1 MPREILA
8 DDIERFLTTVD
19 GVVSARL
26 LTSPSGDV
34 DQIYITA
41 DDATEGRAARRSV
54 VAALMTAYG
63 IPVEPWRIQV
73 TPLRGS
79 RTADLPHLT
88 AQRAEQPAPST
99 EH

>member
-8 DDIERFLTTVD
+8 EDIERFLTTVD

-41 DDATEGRAARRSV
+41 DDATTTSSANGVSGSLPRAARSRS
-54 VAALMTAYG
+54 AISLAMSRYRPAWTGG
-63 IPVEPWRIQV
+63 ISYCDCKAWGMGHE
-73 TPLRGS
+73 
-79 RTADLPHLT
+79 A
-88 AQRAEQPAPST
+88 
-99 EH
+99 